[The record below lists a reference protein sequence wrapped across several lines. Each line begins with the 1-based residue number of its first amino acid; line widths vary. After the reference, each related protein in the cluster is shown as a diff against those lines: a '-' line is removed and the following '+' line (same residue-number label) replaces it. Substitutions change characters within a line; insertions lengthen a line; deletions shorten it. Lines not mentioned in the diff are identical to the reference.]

1 MFCNLL
7 IFSVCCGEKGIRTP
21 ETLLMF
27 TRFPGGPVQPL
38 LHLSENA
45 PKSTQYFPILQ
56 MTAVFSPFGIRVS
69 APFRSGGVLPS
80 APFAARLPS
89 PEGTGSLPIPGKRK
103 TGRPAD
109 LPFSRRREAASLD
122 WLTPV
127 STDYVLYRLER
138 IAEQI
143 PHVRPVSFSFWKQT
157 SSEPVFRWQAIVFR
171 CRLLSCLLAGRR
183 NKDSA
188 VEKRMQRCRFSQR
201 IGRIWVSDFMAKY
214 SA

>member
-1 MFCNLL
+1 MSLG
-7 IFSVCCGEKGIRTP
+7 GEKGIRTP

-69 APFRSGGVLPS
+69 ALFRSGGVLPS
-80 APFAARLPS
+80 APFCGPFAV
-89 PEGTGSLPIPGKRK
+89 PGRNRISADSGETK

-109 LPFSRRREAASLD
+109 LPFSRRREAASLN

-127 STDYVLYRLER
+127 STDYVLCAVPVGAYRRTDTARASGIILFLEANLFR
-138 IAEQI
+138 AGL
-143 PHVRPVSFSFWKQT
+143 PVAGDSVPL
-157 SSEPVFRWQAIVFR
+157 SSLVLFT
-171 CRLLSCLLAGRR
+171 CR
-183 NKDSA
+183 K
-188 VEKRMQRCRFSQR
+188 EE
-201 IGRIWVSDFMAKY
+201 
-214 SA
+214 

>member
-1 MFCNLL
+1 
-7 IFSVCCGEKGIRTP
+7 
-21 ETLLMF
+21 MF

-89 PEGTGSLPIPGKRK
+89 PEETGSLPIPGERKRDDPRTFRFPGGERQHRW
-103 TGRPAD
+103 TGSHQ
-109 LPFSRRREAASLD
+109 L
-122 WLTPV
+122 

-171 CRLLSCLLAGRR
+171 CRLLSCLLAGR

>member
-1 MFCNLL
+1 
-7 IFSVCCGEKGIRTP
+7 
-21 ETLLMF
+21 MF

-69 APFRSGGVLPS
+69 APFAVPGRNRISADSG
-80 APFAARLPS
+80 
-89 PEGTGSLPIPGKRK
+89 ETK

>member
-1 MFCNLL
+1 
-7 IFSVCCGEKGIRTP
+7 
-21 ETLLMF
+21 MF

-45 PKSTQYFPILQ
+45 SKSTQYFPILQ

-80 APFAARLPS
+80 APFAV
-89 PEGTGSLPIPGKRK
+89 PGRNRISADSGETK
-103 TGRPAD
+103 TGRPAA

-143 PHVRPVSFSFWKQT
+143 PHVRSVSFSFWKQT
-157 SSEPVFRWQAIVFR
+157 SSEPVFRWQAVVFR
-171 CRLLSCLLAGRR
+171 CRLLSCLLAGR

>member
-1 MFCNLL
+1 MLL
-7 IFSVCCGEKGIRTP
+7 FVPLGGEKGIRTP

-103 TGRPAD
+103 RDDPRTFRFPGGERQHRWTGSHQY
-109 LPFSRRREAASLD
+109 LPTMYYA
-122 WLTPV
+122 
-127 STDYVLYRLER
+127 LYRLER

-143 PHVRPVSFSFWKQT
+143 PVSFSFWKQT
-157 SSEPVFRWQAIVFR
+157 SSEPVFRWQTIVFR
-171 CRLLSCLLAGRR
+171 CRLLSCLLAGR

>member
-1 MFCNLL
+1 
-7 IFSVCCGEKGIRTP
+7 
-21 ETLLMF
+21 MF

-89 PEGTGSLPIPGKRK
+89 PEGTGSLPIPGERKRDDPRTFRFPGGERQHRW
-103 TGRPAD
+103 TGSHQ
-109 LPFSRRREAASLD
+109 L
-122 WLTPV
+122 

>member
-1 MFCNLL
+1 MLL
-7 IFSVCCGEKGIRTP
+7 FVSLGGEKGIRTP

-89 PEGTGSLPIPGKRK
+89 PEGTGSLPIPGERKRDDPRTFRFPGGERQHRW
-103 TGRPAD
+103 TGSHQ
-109 LPFSRRREAASLD
+109 L
-122 WLTPV
+122 

-171 CRLLSCLLAGRR
+171 CRLLSCLLAGR

>member
-1 MFCNLL
+1 MPLG
-7 IFSVCCGEKGIRTP
+7 GEKGIRTP

-80 APFAARLPS
+80 APFAV
-89 PEGTGSLPIPGKRK
+89 PGRNRISADSGETK

>member
-1 MFCNLL
+1 MPLG
-7 IFSVCCGEKGIRTP
+7 GEKGIRTP

-103 TGRPAD
+103 RDDPRTFRFPGG
-109 LPFSRRREAASLD
+109 
-122 WLTPV
+122 
-127 STDYVLYRLER
+127 ER
-138 IAEQI
+138 Q
-143 PHVRPVSFSFWKQT
+143 HR
-157 SSEPVFRWQAIVFR
+157 
-171 CRLLSCLLAGRR
+171 
-183 NKDSA
+183 
-188 VEKRMQRCRFSQR
+188 
-201 IGRIWVSDFMAKY
+201 
-214 SA
+214 

>member
-1 MFCNLL
+1 MSLG
-7 IFSVCCGEKGIRTP
+7 GEKGIRTP

-69 APFRSGGVLPS
+69 APFRSRGVLTS
-80 APFAARLPS
+80 LRSVCGPFAV
-89 PEGTGSLPIPGKRK
+89 PGRNRISADSGETK

-109 LPFSRRREAASLD
+109 LPFSRRREAASLN

-127 STDYVLYRLER
+127 STDYVLCAVPVGAYRRTDTGIILFLEANLFR
-138 IAEQI
+138 AGL
-143 PHVRPVSFSFWKQT
+143 PVAGDSVPL
-157 SSEPVFRWQAIVFR
+157 SSLVLFT
-171 CRLLSCLLAGRR
+171 CR
-183 NKDSA
+183 K
-188 VEKRMQRCRFSQR
+188 E
-201 IGRIWVSDFMAKY
+201 
-214 SA
+214 

>member
-1 MFCNLL
+1 MSLG
-7 IFSVCCGEKGIRTP
+7 GEKGIRTP

-45 PKSTQYFPILQ
+45 SKSTQYFPILQ

-80 APFAARLPS
+80 APFAV
-89 PEGTGSLPIPGKRK
+89 PGRNRISADSGETK

-109 LPFSRRREAASLD
+109 LPFSRRREAASLN

-127 STDYVLYRLER
+127 STDYVLCAVPVGAYRRTDTGIILFLEANLFR
-138 IAEQI
+138 AGL
-143 PHVRPVSFSFWKQT
+143 PVADDSVPL
-157 SSEPVFRWQAIVFR
+157 SSLVLFT
-171 CRLLSCLLAGRR
+171 CR
-183 NKDSA
+183 K
-188 VEKRMQRCRFSQR
+188 EE
-201 IGRIWVSDFMAKY
+201 
-214 SA
+214 

>member
-1 MFCNLL
+1 MPLG
-7 IFSVCCGEKGIRTP
+7 GEKGIRTP

-80 APFAARLPS
+80 APFAARLPF

-103 TGRPAD
+103 RDDPRTFRFPGGERQHRWTGSHQ
-109 LPFSRRREAASLD
+109 L
-122 WLTPV
+122 

-138 IAEQI
+138 IAGASGIILFLEANLF
-143 PHVRPVSFSFWKQT
+143 RAGLPVAGDSVPL
-157 SSEPVFRWQAIVFR
+157 SSLVLFT
-171 CRLLSCLLAGRR
+171 CR
-183 NKDSA
+183 K
-188 VEKRMQRCRFSQR
+188 E
-201 IGRIWVSDFMAKY
+201 
-214 SA
+214 

>member
-1 MFCNLL
+1 MLL
-7 IFSVCCGEKGIRTP
+7 FVPLGGEKGIRTP

-103 TGRPAD
+103 RDDPRTFRFPGGERQHRWTGSHQY
-109 LPFSRRREAASLD
+109 LPTMYYIG
-122 WLTPV
+122 WNV
-127 STDYVLYRLER
+127 S
-138 IAEQI
+138 
-143 PHVRPVSFSFWKQT
+143 PVRPVSFSFWKQT

-171 CRLLSCLLAGRR
+171 CRLLSCLLAGR